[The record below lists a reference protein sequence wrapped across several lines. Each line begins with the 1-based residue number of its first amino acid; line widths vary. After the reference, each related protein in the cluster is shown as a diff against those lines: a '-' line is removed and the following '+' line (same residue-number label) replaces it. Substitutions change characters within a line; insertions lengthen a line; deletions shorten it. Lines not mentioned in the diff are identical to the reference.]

1 MKPTRLIRRVLRR
14 LLGMPRTLTLTEMGD
29 AARDGLLAGFAAGPF
44 SPEPQK
50 LCTPAY
56 GHGEGGYRQISQS
69 RATIPETDGDER
81 AEGCCR
87 C

>member
-1 MKPTRLIRRVLRR
+1 MKPVRLIRRLARR
-14 LLGMPRTLTLTEMGD
+14 LLGMPRTLTLDEMGE
-29 AARDGLLAGFAAGPF
+29 AALEGLLAGFAAGPF
-44 SPEPQK
+44 SPEPQR

-69 RATIPETDGDER
+69 RATIRLADCE
-81 AEGCCR
+81 ACSEGCCG